1 MDGLKEWA
9 GYVTRLIYNQWTA
22 RIVLRPEDRPV
33 RLGNHVWIG
42 RGCVAGNP
50 LLFWISLVK
59 AGELRI
65 HVRGYVRMMSCVCGG
80 TG

>member
-1 MDGLKEWA
+1 
-9 GYVTRLIYNQWTA
+9 
-22 RIVLRPEDRPV
+22 V